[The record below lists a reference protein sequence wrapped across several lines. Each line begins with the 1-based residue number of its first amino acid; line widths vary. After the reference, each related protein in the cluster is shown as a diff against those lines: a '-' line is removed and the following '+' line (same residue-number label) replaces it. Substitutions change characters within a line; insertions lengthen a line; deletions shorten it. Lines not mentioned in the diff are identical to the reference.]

1 MATTKQQLETEKEKL
16 RKLEF
21 ILEQAKQNAK
31 RSGKTSTPAVKKAQ
45 DAVDATKSRVSEIEK
60 IVAKVKELKK

>member
-1 MATTKQQLETEKEKL
+1 MATTKQQLETEREKL

-21 ILEQAKQNAK
+21 MLEQAKQNAK

-45 DAVDATKSRVSEIEK
+45 DAPSQCN
-60 IVAKVKELKK
+60 